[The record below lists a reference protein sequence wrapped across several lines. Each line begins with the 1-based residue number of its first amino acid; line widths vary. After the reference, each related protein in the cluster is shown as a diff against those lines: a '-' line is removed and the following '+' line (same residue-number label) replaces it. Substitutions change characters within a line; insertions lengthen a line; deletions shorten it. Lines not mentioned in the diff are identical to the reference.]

1 MEQRNGIEAALP
13 MDEQAQVTASLW
25 WFILRVSLTTG
36 CHIKQFLRIFLEE
49 MSIWTAGLQKVDRP
63 PWRWCPL
70 YSIKGLNRT
79 KFRGGRNLPLFPCL
93 TELRHLS
100 TSLAFQLRLL
110 QWLPGFTDL
119 PAQTGLLFFPG
130 SAACRWRI
138 MGLSLHDEV
147 TQFLDIS
154 LLVLFPW
161 RILTNTRIYV
171 LTYMIV
177 RSQLEEAVNHGK
189 RRWLWE

>member
-1 MEQRNGIEAALP
+1 MLKLQLSVSVYRDDMLKRSLETMSKIVDYFWELIFKNQHVMEQRNGIEAALP

-49 MSIWTAGLQKVDRP
+49 MSIWIAGLQKVDRP

-119 PAQTGLLFFPG
+119 PAQTGLLFFLGPQLADGG
-130 SAACRWRI
+130 SWDLAF
-138 MGLSLHDEV
+138 M
-147 TQFLDIS
+147 
-154 LLVLFPW
+154 
-161 RILTNTRIYV
+161 TR
-171 LTYMIV
+171 
-177 RSQLEEAVNHGK
+177 SPNS
-189 RRWLWE
+189 